1 MGVAISVTTVP
12 AGANAAVALSYGELG
27 QMWGSIEQLL
37 LNLFG
42 IMLVSILT
50 LYGQKLLWR
59 TQRGHWRRA
68 SKA

>member
-1 MGVAISVTTVP
+1 M
-12 AGANAAVALSYGELG
+12 ALSYGEIG

-42 IMLVSILT
+42 IMLAGVLT

-59 TQRGHWRRA
+59 TQRGRWRRETPA
-68 SKA
+68 APKP